1 MPRVLRII
9 NRFNLGG
16 PTFNVAYLSRYM
28 EPEFETLL
36 VGGQKDE
43 TEDSS
48 EFILE
53 NLGLNPFII
62 EEMKREIDLKND
74 IIAYNKIK
82 KLIKEFK
89 PHIVHTHAS
98 KAGTLGRLAAI
109 NQKVP
114 VIVHTFHGHVFHS
127 YFGKTKTI
135 FYKTI
140 EQRLAKKTDLIIAVS
155 EKQKEELAFEHKIA
169 PVEKIKVIGLGFDL
183 SRFQFNSE
191 NNRQEFRNK
200 YQLEPDTI
208 AIGIIGRL
216 VPIKNHKMF
225 LDVAKSVIQTI
236 PEKKIQFFIV
246 GDGESKDELLEYTKS
261 LNLSCQYLDTKPDV
275 RVTFTSW
282 IKEVEKVLAGID
294 IVALTSNNEG
304 TPVSLIEAQAA
315 NKPIVSTRVGGIEN
329 IVLEGKTALLSAV
342 GDVNSMVLN
351 IKKIISDE
359 KLLKSESPEGWNYV
373 KEKFHY
379 TRLVKD
385 MTETY
390 YRLMEKKGIRMN

>member
-28 EPEFETLL
+28 QPDFETLL

-53 NLGLNPFII
+53 NLDLKPFII
-62 EEMKREIDLKND
+62 DEMKREIDLKND
-74 IIAYNKIK
+74 IIAYNKIT

-89 PHIVHTHAS
+89 PDIVHTHAS

-155 EKQKEELAFEHKIA
+155 EKQKEELAFAHKIA
-169 PVEKIKVIGLGFDL
+169 PVEKINVIGLGFDL

-200 YQLEPDTI
+200 YQLEPETI

-225 LDVAKSVIQTI
+225 LDVAKSAIQTI

-261 LNLSCQYLDTKPDV
+261 LNLSYQYLDTKPNV

-390 YRLMEKKGIRMN
+390 YSLMEKKGIRMN

>member
-1 MPRVLRII
+1 MPKVLRII

-28 EPEFETLL
+28 QPDFETLL

-53 NLGLNPFII
+53 KLDLKPLII
-62 EEMKREIDLKND
+62 DEMKREIDLKND
-74 IIAYNKIK
+74 IIAYNKIR
-82 KLIKEFK
+82 KLIKKFK
-89 PHIVHTHAS
+89 PDIVHTHAS

-127 YFGKTKTI
+127 YFGKTKTM

-155 EKQKEELAFEHKIA
+155 EKQKEELASEHKIA
-169 PVEKIKVIGLGFDL
+169 PNEKIKVIGLGFDL
-183 SRFQFNSE
+183 SRFQINSDE
-191 NNRQEFRNK
+191 NRNEFRKK
-200 YQLEPDTI
+200 YGLDSDTV
-208 AIGIIGRL
+208 AIGIVGRL
-216 VPIKNHKMF
+216 VPVKNHRMF
-225 LDVAKSVIQTI
+225 LDLAKLVLQAQ
-236 PEKKIQFFIV
+236 PEKKIRFFVV
-246 GDGESKDELLEYTKS
+246 GDGESRDDLLNYAKS
-261 LNLSCQYLDTKPDV
+261 LGLSYQYNDV
-275 RVTFTSW
+275 KTEIQITFTSW
-282 IKEVEKVLAGID
+282 IKEVETVLAGLD
-294 IVALTSNNEG
+294 IIALTSNNEG

-342 GDVNSMVLN
+342 GDVNSMLLN
-351 IKKIISDE
+351 VNKIIDGKALLNPE
-359 KLLKSESPEGWNYV
+359 KDIGWNFV

-379 TRLVKD
+379 TRLVND
-385 MTETY
+385 MSETY
-390 YRLMEKKGIRMN
+390 YSLMEKKGIRFK